1 MIEIKAVPGKLIM
14 LGKQGE
20 NLAREVIF
28 DVSGVRAE
36 FGDGAFRL
44 SAKRPGES
52 EAYPATVTETGD
64 TVVWAL
70 TGADTQNAG
79 RGQCELA
86 YYAGETRLKTWTYDT
101 AIAKSLTGSPKTD
114 PYDEFLDEVNRLAA
128 EAAISQREA
137 KNSENA
143 AKNSEKNAKASEDA
157 AKTSEDNAAEYARA
171 ALAAETKSGQN
182 AEHAASAATA
192 AGQYAQ
198 NAATSATNAANSASA
213 AEKHE
218 KGAKDAA
225 AAAAKSA
232 EGLADAVK
240 RAKDAAASAQDNA
253 GKTAADREA
262 VAAMKTA
269 AETAQ
274 GNAEKAATAAAG
286 SATSAGESAAAAET
300 SRTGAAEI
308 KAQIDKIKAGIDTTK
323 GEIDQAKA
331 DIDQTKNDTL
341 AAQTAAAT
349 ATEKAAEIA
358 DSATQI
364 ATNAENIGKNA
375 TNIETN
381 ATDIDLLRR
390 ENVELKAKTN
400 ALWKLSEG
408 KSYDFVEDA
417 NEAYSKDVPTGC
429 RFARIEKIGGKTAT
443 WNQWVDETK
452 YKDVTSASV
461 TTTISGRR
469 ITMVGMSGSTGENFS
484 IIGMNTETWS
494 AVANHYY
501 LLAGISKLTG
511 LDIRVYNGATG
522 VIVAHMG
529 SAAKNIVFKLAFS
542 GVSQLYFN
550 TAKVGVA
557 VDVDCAP
564 YLIDLTRLF
573 GSGNEPTTADDPRIA
588 EIIAYAEKHP
598 EYNAGKLVSAGVEDV
613 KVQGAN
619 LFRAEDVAPNGYNL
633 VGKNILEAGK
643 TYTLKNV
650 SAGGIAFAVI
660 LANALTPS
668 AASLQLILTKPTYL
682 SEGQQATFTV
692 PDDISLYPYTWYTG
706 SKAGIGSIYP
716 YVKFMLVKE
725 STIPEIYLPYSLDTY
740 PIPDAVKALPGY
752 GWSAGNISNEIVRRA
767 DGWDYVQRVERY
779 VADNPDKWNLLDNNV
794 RKFFVT
800 DVEKP
805 ALMMAESYLF
815 RMVCDRLMYV
825 TYSYAVASKQPYT
838 ISFQSTATTLAA
850 VFTDTDTDSLD
861 TWRAWLQS
869 LIDAGTPLT
878 VYYAVATPITT
889 DITDLMTGALP
900 LVTTEPGGTITMH
913 HALADDGLRLDVP
926 NTVKYIRDLK
936 EVASSGTD

>member
-36 FGDGAFRL
+36 FGDGTFRL
-44 SAKRPGES
+44 SAKRPGEAD
-52 EAYPATVTETGD
+52 AYPATVTETGD

-143 AKNSEKNAKASEDA
+143 AKNSEENAKASEDA

-171 ALAAETKSGQN
+171 ALAAESKSEQN
-182 AEHAASAATA
+182 AEYAASAATT
-192 AGQYAQ
+192 AGQHAQ
-198 NAATSATNAANSASA
+198 NSATSATNAASSASA
-213 AEKHE
+213 AETHE

-240 RAKDAAASAQDNA
+240 RAKDAATSAQENA

-262 VAAMKTA
+262 VAEMKTA
-269 AETAQ
+269 AQTAQ

-286 SATSAGESAAAAET
+286 SATSAGESAAA
-300 SRTGAAEI
+300 
-308 KAQIDKIKAGIDTTK
+308 
-323 GEIDQAKA
+323 
-331 DIDQTKNDTL
+331 
-341 AAQTAAAT
+341 T

-358 DSATQI
+358 DSAAQI
-364 ATNAENIGKNA
+364 AKNTENIGKNA
-375 TNIETN
+375 TGIKTN
-381 ATDIDLLRR
+381 ATEIDLLRR
-390 ENVELKAKTN
+390 ENTELRAKTD

-408 KSYDFVEDA
+408 KSYDFVEDSA
-417 NEAYSKDVPTGC
+417 EAYSKAVPTGS
-429 RFARIEKIGGKTAT
+429 RFAQVEKIGGKTVA
-443 WNQWVDETK
+443 WNQLRSPANFTYSSNGLTVTHTGLTTK
-452 YKDVTSASV
+452 IVGTFKLPSTEDKTIYLGAEMQINLIQGHKYILASV
-461 TTTISGRR
+461 GGTLYGILPFGTNISVIYNDRTNAIFACATSGKGEWCFSPKNAAAVVDGTAVNEAITTY
-469 ITMVGMSGSTGENFS
+469 
-484 IIGMNTETWS
+484 
-494 AVANHYY
+494 A
-501 LLAGISKLTG
+501 
-511 LDIRVYNGATG
+511 
-522 VIVAHMG
+522 
-529 SAAKNIVFKLAFS
+529 
-542 GVSQLYFN
+542 
-550 TAKVGVA
+550 
-557 VDVDCAP
+557 
-564 YLIDLTRLF
+564 IDLTQFF
-573 GSGNEPTTADDPRIA
+573 GSGNEPTTTSDPRIA
-588 EIIAYAEKHP
+588 EIIAYAQKYP
-598 EYNAGKLVSAGVEDV
+598 AYNTGELVSAGVEDV
-613 KVQGAN
+613 EVQGAN
-619 LFRAEDVAPNGYNL
+619 LVQLPDAISPGY
-633 VGKNILEAGK
+633 
-643 TYTLKNV
+643 TD
-650 SAGGIAFAVI
+650 
-660 LANALTPS
+660 
-668 AASLQLILTKPTYL
+668 TKKGL
-682 SEGQQATFTV
+682 TFTV
-692 PDDISLYPYTWYTG
+692 NADNSITVKGTATEDAYFNFRDLKPGLVNGIQSGMNSAITYGGYTIKDVVAQPFANATALYLVFSSGAVISKTYYPQFAHTTTLPAY
-706 SKAGIGSIYP
+706 S
-716 YVKFMLVKE
+716 
-725 STIPEIYLPYSLDTY
+725 PYSLDTY

-767 DGWDYVQRVERY
+767 DGWDYVQRVERH
-779 VADNPDKWNLLDNNV
+779 VADNPDKWRLGNSNI

-800 DVEKP
+800 SVEKP
-805 ALMMAESYLF
+805 ALKLAGSSNF

-825 TYSYAVASKQPYT
+825 SYSYAEASKQPYT
-838 ISFQSTATTLAA
+838 ISFQSNATTLAA

-861 TWRAWLQS
+861 TWQAWLQS

-900 LVTTEPGGTITMH
+900 LMTTEQGGTITMH

-936 EVASSGTD
+936 EVASSGTE